1 MNESDTRLKKID
13 PALKAAG
20 WGVVEGS
27 DIFTEQR
34 AYQVAPG
41 RIVRKA
47 KRNPDKIDYLLTYK
61 GVKIGIV
68 EAKSDEK
75 DVSEGVEQAKK
86 YADAM
91 NIRWTYSTNGDQIWA
106 IDMQAKK
113 GDFTEGLV
121 DSFPTPDELWEKTF
135 PEKNDWRD
143 KFNLEP
149 FNRDGG
155 KQPRYYQ
162 ENAVNAVLDAISKKT
177 DRILLTLATGTG
189 KTYIAFQICW
199 KLMQT
204 KWNTLQNGR
213 LPRILFLADR
223 NILANQAFNAF
234 GAFDQNALA
243 RVTPKEIR
251 KNAGSH

>member
-61 GVKIGIV
+61 GVKLGII

-75 DVSEGVEQAKK
+75 DVSEGVEQAKR
-86 YADAM
+86 YAAAM
-91 NIRWTYSTNGDQIWA
+91 NIRYTYATNGDKIWA
-106 IDMQAKK
+106 IDMQPKK
-113 GDFTEGLV
+113 GEIPEGFV
-121 DSFPTPDELWEKTF
+121 DRFPTPDELWAKTF

-155 KQPRYYQ
+155 KSPRYYQ
-162 ENAVNAVLDAISKKT
+162 ENAVNAVLDDGWRTGDIAGKDIQSVKDAGKLVGTKKMGE
-177 DRILLTLATGTG
+177 LVVEYLN
-189 KTYIAFQICW
+189 K
-199 KLMQT
+199 
-204 KWNTLQNGR
+204 
-213 LPRILFLADR
+213 
-223 NILANQAFNAF
+223 
-234 GAFDQNALA
+234 
-243 RVTPKEIR
+243 
-251 KNAGSH
+251 